1 MTAQEEVKKEG
12 GTLAMQ
18 VRNIDTNLRY
28 DPNISYFADEDLNKF
43 LLWCY
48 NLGVSDI
55 NIETNQPIIIDL
67 GMKLRVTHELKEQ
80 EAANFANRVAQR
92 DIIGTILS
100 GKDYDGS
107 YTIKSNEPLADGN
120 MSVRFRVNIS
130 GSVTDGGGKGVQITL
145 RTLNETPPPIKSFGL
160 EKEILDNI
168 LPRQGAIWV
177 TGATG
182 SGKTTL
188 LASIMRMI
196 LEREDTHKKIITYE
210 APAEFLYHK
219 IKSKSSFISQMEIGD
234 SGSLKTFSAGIRNAL
249 RRAPQIILLGEA
261 RDKES
266 IQGAVVAAQTG
277 HLLFTTT
284 HTNGFVETIP
294 RLLDSFSKEEQ
305 QQKCADIIS
314 STQMCIS
321 QMLVPRKGGGRIAL
335 REFVVFN
342 DKVKKELLKGGV
354 SYISTNARDVLRK
367 YGRSYSLDAFDK
379 YDQGLIEYNVLEMII
394 KDRGE
399 MDMDRRYIENNED
412 EEGNK
417 LSTLEQAILI
427 QQQTISQLQS
437 MLLQSMSESQ
447 NLLEYMRRKN
457 NLEMFNVSDDI
468 DSEIDPEL

>member
-1 MTAQEEVKKEG
+1 M
-12 GTLAMQ
+12 
-18 VRNIDTNLRY
+18 
-28 DPNISYFADEDLNKF
+28 
-43 LLWCY
+43 
-48 NLGVSDI
+48 
-55 NIETNQPIIIDL
+55 
-67 GMKLRVTHELKEQ
+67 
-80 EAANFANRVAQR
+80 
-92 DIIGTILS
+92 
-100 GKDYDGS
+100 
-107 YTIKSNEPLADGN
+107 
-120 MSVRFRVNIS
+120 
-130 GSVTDGGGKGVQITL
+130 
-145 RTLNETPPPIKSFGL
+145 
-160 EKEILDNI
+160 
-168 LPRQGAIWV
+168 
-177 TGATG
+177 
-182 SGKTTL
+182 
-188 LASIMRMI
+188 
-196 LEREDTHKKIITYE
+196 
-210 APAEFLYHK
+210 
-219 IKSKSSFISQMEIGD
+219 
-234 SGSLKTFSAGIRNAL
+234 
-249 RRAPQIILLGEA
+249 
-261 RDKES
+261 
-266 IQGAVVAAQTG
+266 VAAQTG

-379 YDQGLIEYNVLEMII
+379 YDQGLIEYNILEMII

-399 MDMDRRYIENNED
+399 MDMDRRYIENNGD